1 MSYVRSKNIKGHTYY
16 YLVSSKRVNGHVVQ
30 KFEKYYGKS
39 QQEPRQKKETEAVE
53 KHEEQKHESQN

>member
-30 KFEKYYGKS
+30 KFEKYYGKT
-39 QQEPRQKKETEAVE
+39 QEPKEKIERTEAQAQRQTQE
-53 KHEEQKHESQN
+53 NA